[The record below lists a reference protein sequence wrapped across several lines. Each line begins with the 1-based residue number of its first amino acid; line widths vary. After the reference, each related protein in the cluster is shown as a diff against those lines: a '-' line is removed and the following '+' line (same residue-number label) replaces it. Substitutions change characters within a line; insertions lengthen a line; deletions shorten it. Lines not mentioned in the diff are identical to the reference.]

1 MKRTLYM
8 LCVVTSLSACGTVN
22 NIPYS
27 KTAVTISLENDS
39 ITCNLDNSPF
49 LFKVGS
55 LWDSRLTRPYP
66 VLTGQHSMDYDA
78 WCSYKE
84 DKPKYM
90 NTLPKRSYVYWQRM
104 VKSLIKKHA
113 VEFDSLLFTVP
124 GRAIVYTEKYR
135 ELKKLKPFPHC
146 AIPGYG
152 NYVDMYR
159 FLDIGY
165 RPSFVEDNPEN
176 YIFRTIVKDH
186 SHNILLAIDR
196 IFLKNSD
203 KMLCFMYTCSG
214 KVDYGRNEDRFL
226 FYGGNSTWVIFNP
239 LKNIPLAFLFFYKLC
254 DPISIEALE
263 FIKAR
268 SRYNIFE

>member
-1 MKRTLYM
+1 MYL
-8 LCVVTSLSACGTVN
+8 LCVLTALTACGTMN

-27 KTAVTISLENDS
+27 KAPVTISLENDS
-39 ITCNLDNSPF
+39 VTCNLGNSPV
-49 LFKVGS
+49 LFKIGS
-55 LWDSRLTRPYP
+55 LWDRILSNPYP
-66 VLTGQHSMDYDA
+66 VLTGQNSTDYDA
-78 WCSYKE
+78 WCSYNK
-84 DKPKYM
+84 DKPDCM
-90 NTLPKRSYVYWQRM
+90 NILPEKSYVYWQRI

-135 ELKKLKPFPHC
+135 ELKKLNPLPHC

-152 NYVDMYR
+152 NYVDRYR

-196 IFLKNSD
+196 IYLKNSD
-203 KMLCFMYTCSG
+203 RMLCFMYTCFG
-214 KVDYGRNEDRFL
+214 KVDYGRNRDNGFY
-226 FYGGNSTWVIFNP
+226 YGGKITWAKFNP
-239 LKNIPLAFLFFYKLC
+239 LKNMPLAFLFFYKLC

-263 FIKAR
+263 FIKTHQR
-268 SRYNIFE
+268 DNVFEH